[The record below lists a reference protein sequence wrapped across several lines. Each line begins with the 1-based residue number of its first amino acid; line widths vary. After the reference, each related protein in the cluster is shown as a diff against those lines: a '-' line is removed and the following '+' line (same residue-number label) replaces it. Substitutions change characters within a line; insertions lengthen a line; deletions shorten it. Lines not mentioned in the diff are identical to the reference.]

1 MRTHV
6 SNQNRFFQTSPCAVG
21 QETVCRQVLTDLDH
35 SEPGALKPIARHRG
49 NAHQLLEPLRAS
61 QWWTKLFR
69 YFNYSGASSGCLE
82 IMPWGSCRGKSSKED
97 LRICPSCASGALTAL
112 SQWKGKSLFVPKCR
126 LFNWHQIFC
135 VEIGV
140 VLNCSSYLTRSCYE
154 TGCVQSVGLLIG
166 FIQLKKLSCYR
177 NGNSYIFLILLLG
190 SWTGQLRINFSE
202 DKRQWIKVRRHGCD
216 FQTDQRPCVSHLL
229 EA

>member
-1 MRTHV
+1 MH
-6 SNQNRFFQTSPCAVG
+6 TSFWSHSGLLSDEPNYFG
-21 QETVCRQVLTDLDH
+21 TLTIAELH
-35 SEPGALKPIARHRG
+35 QAAWKSCHGEAAEVKALR
-49 NAHQLLEPLRAS
+49 
-61 QWWTKLFR
+61 
-69 YFNYSGASSGCLE
+69 
-82 IMPWGSCRGKSSKED
+82 
-97 LRICPSCASGALTAL
+97 RICPNCASGALTAL

-190 SWTGQLRINFSE
+190 S
-202 DKRQWIKVRRHGCD
+202 
-216 FQTDQRPCVSHLL
+216 
-229 EA
+229 

>member
-1 MRTHV
+1 MH
-6 SNQNRFFQTSPCAVG
+6 TSFWSHSGLLSDEPNYFG
-21 QETVCRQVLTDLDH
+21 TLTIAELH
-35 SEPGALKPIARHRG
+35 QAAWKSCHGEAAEVKALRRIWGSARIVH
-49 NAHQLLEPLRAS
+49 LELSR
-61 QWWTKLFR
+61 LFR
-69 YFNYSGASSGCLE
+69 SGKAS
-82 IMPWGSCRGKSSKED
+82 P
-97 LRICPSCASGALTAL
+97 
-112 SQWKGKSLFVPKCR
+112 
-126 LFNWHQIFC
+126 WHQIFC